1 MLTRRAFSLGGL
13 AAFGQ
18 LGRLPMPDVKY
29 VPTPQNVVDAMLAMA
44 RVTSADMVYDLGS
57 GDGRIPISAAVQ
69 YRARGVGI
77 EIDDF
82 HLREAADNLK
92 KAGVADRVRFIHAD
106 FFTIDISEATVV
118 AVFLLP
124 RVLLRLLPKFNREL
138 RPGTRIVSHQYHF
151 GDQWP
156 AEQAQDVNGLMIYL
170 WTVGTRS
177 W

>member
-13 AAFGQ
+13 VAFSQ
-18 LGRLPMPDVKY
+18 FGRLPLPDVKY
-29 VPTPQNVVDAMLAMA
+29 VPTPQNVVDAMLVMA
-44 RVTSADMVYDLGS
+44 RVTSADIVYDLGS

-82 HLREAADNLK
+82 HLREAVDNVR
-92 KAGVADRVRFIHAD
+92 KAGVGDRVRFIHAD
-106 FFTIDISEATVV
+106 FFTVDISEATVV

-124 RVLLRLLPKFNREL
+124 RVLLRLLPKFKREL

-151 GDQWP
+151 GDEWP
-156 AEQAQDVNGLMIYL
+156 AEQAQDVGGLTIYC
-170 WTVGTRS
+170 WMMG
-177 W
+177 